1 MFWIYLL
8 LMASMVVVA
17 VDAAS
22 PGRNGKQLAKL
33 AARMSLPLT
42 PEVEPLVRA
51 RLRRRAW
58 GVGLGGGL
66 ALVVVLGI
74 GLALPELRASAFAA
88 VAVFFAGFAG
98 MGVGAASAAAVAVP
112 RPAADEVR
120 VARAAPPR
128 VSDYVGPS
136 ERIGPRVVAGLA
148 LAAFVVGGVVAVTG
162 LGGVFVPLSLGE
174 WVTSAAGATTLVA
187 VAALVAAEVAMARLV
202 DRGQPALSELDLAW
216 DDALRSMALR
226 DLVTAPVVLGFV
238 GVVGSMIVLGDAA
251 SGGGAGSLGNLVVGA
266 LGLSIVLLF
275 ALSLG
280 LAVWA
285 TTTKP
290 HLHWWRTLWEP
301 RRPMASAG
309 ASSAPGAGRRP

>member
-8 LMASMVVVA
+8 LVAFLVVVA

-22 PGRNGKQLAKL
+22 PGRNGRQLARL
-33 AARMSLPLT
+33 AARMSLHLT

-66 ALVVVLGI
+66 ALAVVLGI
-74 GLALPELRASAFAA
+74 GLAVPELQASAFAS

-112 RPAADEVR
+112 RPAADAVR

-136 ERIGPRVVAGLA
+136 ERIGPRVVTGLA
-148 LAAFVVGGVVAVTG
+148 LVAFVVGGLVAVTG
-162 LGGVFVPLSLGE
+162 LGGAFAPLSLVE
-174 WVTSAAGATTLVA
+174 WVASAAGVTTLGAVVGLVA
-187 VAALVAAEVAMARLV
+187 VEFAMARLV
-202 DRGQPALSELDLAW
+202 GRGQPAMSELDLAW

-238 GVVGSMIVLGDAA
+238 AIGGSMLVLGEAA
-251 SGGGAGSLGNLVVGA
+251 SGGGPGSLGNLVIGV
-266 LGLSIVLLF
+266 LGLSIGLLF
-275 ALSLG
+275 AVALG

-301 RRPMASAG
+301 RRPPAVVA
-309 ASSAPGAGRRP
+309 ATEGRP

>member
-202 DRGQPALSELDLAW
+202 DRGQPAMSELDLAW

-301 RRPMASAG
+301 RRPMVSAG
-309 ASSAPGAGRRP
+309 ASSAPAAGRRP

>member
-1 MFWIYLL
+1 MIWIYLL
-8 LMASMVVVA
+8 LVASLVTVA

-22 PGRNGKQLAKL
+22 PGRNGKQLAKV

-66 ALVVVLGI
+66 ALAAVLAVVLGV
-74 GLALPELRASAFAA
+74 PELQGSPVAPA
-88 VAVFFAGFAG
+88 VVFVSGFAG

-112 RPAADEVR
+112 RPATDAVR

-136 ERIGPRVVAGLA
+136 ERIGPRLVTGLA
-148 LAAFVVGGVVAVTG
+148 LAAFVVCGIVAVTG
-162 LGGVFVPLSLGE
+162 LGGAFAPLSPGE
-174 WVTSAAGATTLVA
+174 WATSVAGVCVLIAVVGLV
-187 VAALVAAEVAMARLV
+187 LTEVAMARLV
-202 DRGQPALSELDLAW
+202 DRGQPAMSELDLAW

-251 SGGGAGSLGNLVVGA
+251 SGGGPGSLGNVVVGV
-266 LGLSIVLLF
+266 LGLSFIVPL
-275 ALSLG
+275 ALAIG

-301 RRPMASAG
+301 YRPSTTG
-309 ASSAPGAGRRP
+309 AASAPGAERRA